1 MRTAVPATSYIVS
14 SPIIFISWW
23 FLESPKI
30 IFKILYFFFAAT
42 VHQLGYKSL
51 FKTFFKPWK
60 NEYRKGL
67 VGFSVIMGIAIKSL
81 LIFVESFL
89 ILFLLIVETAF
100 FIFWVIL
107 PFIVLWGIYAG
118 LFT

>member
-30 IFKILYFFFAAT
+30 IYKILYFFFAAS
-42 VHQLGYKSL
+42 VQQLGYKSL
-51 FKTFFKPWK
+51 FKSFFKPWK
-60 NEYRKGL
+60 NEYREGL

-89 ILFLLIVETAF
+89 VLFLLLLGGLI

-118 LFT
+118 FFT